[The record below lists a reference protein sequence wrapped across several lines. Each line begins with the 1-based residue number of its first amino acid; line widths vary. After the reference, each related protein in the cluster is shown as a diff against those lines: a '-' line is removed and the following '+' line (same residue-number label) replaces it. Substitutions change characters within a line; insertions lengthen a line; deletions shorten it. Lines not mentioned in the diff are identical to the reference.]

1 LTFLD
6 LRHNQLTA
14 DDGARICAAAAAVG
28 MTSLTELDLGGNG
41 FDAWSVVKCEAWRQ
55 LKLPQPPDEIVL
67 ACKTERCKDWKPIE
81 NPENFRNPYVMVAD
95 KCNVEPIVSYLA
107 SEDKVPSHAIRMF
120 VIGESTVHPPSP
132 F

>member
-6 LRHNQLTA
+6 LGDNQLTA

-28 MTSLTELDLGGNG
+28 MASLTELNLGQNG
-41 FDAWSVVKCEAWRQ
+41 FDAWSVVKCEAWRK

-67 ACKTERCKDWKPIE
+67 ACKNWSQNIE
-81 NPENFRNPYVMVAD
+81 NVRFVNVAD
-95 KCNVEPIVSYLA
+95 RCNVEPIVSYLV

-132 F
+132 FCGL